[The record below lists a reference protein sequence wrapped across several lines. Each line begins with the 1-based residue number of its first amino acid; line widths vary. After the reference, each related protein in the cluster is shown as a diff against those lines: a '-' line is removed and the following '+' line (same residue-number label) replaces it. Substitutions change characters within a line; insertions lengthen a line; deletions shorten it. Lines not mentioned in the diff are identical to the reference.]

1 MKWSLQQEKALA
13 GVAAW
18 LKSDEQ
24 IYRLFGYAGTGK
36 TTLARHLSTGVK
48 NVWFGAY
55 TGKAAYVLR
64 QKGCLG
70 ATTIHSLIYTPASK
84 SAERLKTMQKEFAE
98 MSEGPAKQELKRKIA
113 EETAAVRRPI
123 FTLNSESPLRDADL
137 VIIDECSMVD
147 ERMGIDL
154 LSYGCKVLVLGDP
167 AQLPPVRG
175 GGYFTEHRP
184 NILLTEIHRQAEGD
198 PIVDLATTI
207 RTGGCVKLGEHGD
220 SLVMPKGDLR
230 DRQDIAMGVDQ
241 IIVGMNRTRH
251 KINAR
256 VRTLLGHNDHLPVV
270 GDRLVCI
277 RNNHAAGL
285 LNGSLWTVDQLYNM
299 VEDPLCFSVKADSG
313 EMMDVEA
320 HRSLFEGAEPEWYE
334 RRDANEFEFGY
345 ALTCHK
351 SQGSQWDSVLVM
363 DESAVFK
370 SNARRWMYT
379 AITRAAKRVVIA
391 I

>member
-1 MKWSLQQEKALA
+1 MKWSPQQEKALA
-13 GVAAW
+13 DVTAW

-24 IYRLFGYAGTGK
+24 VYRLFGYAGTGK
-36 TTLARHLSTGVK
+36 TTLAKHLSEGVK

-84 SAERLKTMQKEFAE
+84 SAERLKAMQEEYAE
-98 MSEGPAKQELKRKIA
+98 MAEGAAKQELKKKIV
-113 EETAAVRRPI
+113 EETAAMRRPI
-123 FTLNSESPLRDADL
+123 FTLNTESPLRDADL

-154 LSYGCKVLVLGDP
+154 LSFGCKVLVLGDP

-175 GGYFTEHRP
+175 GGYFTEHKP
-184 NILLTEIHRQAEGD
+184 NILLTEIHRQAKGD

-207 RTGGCVKLGEHGD
+207 RTGGCVKLGTYGD
-220 SLVMPKGDLR
+220 SEVIRKGDLTPSV
-230 DRQDIAMGVDQ
+230 AMGVDQ

-277 RNNHAAGL
+277 RNNHELGL
-285 LNGSLWTVDQLYNM
+285 LNGSLWTVEELYNM
-299 VEDPLCFSVKADSG
+299 ADPLCFLVKADSG
-313 EMMDVEA
+313 EMVDVEA
-320 HRSLFEGAEPEWYE
+320 HRSLFEGSEPEWYE